1 LKAKAGMEQSLVHTF
16 QFSRLI
22 LIVSDFGEETVAG
35 LKPLS
40 SKHNF
45 MIFEDR
51 KFVDISNTVQK
62 QYNGGVLQISEWAHL
77 VNVSIH
83 ARMASLKP

>member
-1 LKAKAGMEQSLVHTF
+1 MEQSLVLTL
-16 QFSRLI
+16 QFSRLT

-35 LKPLS
+35 FKPLS

-51 KFVDISNTVQK
+51 KFVDIGNTVQK
-62 QYNGGVLQISEWAHL
+62 QYDGGVLQISEWAHV

-83 ARMASLKP
+83 AGTASLKP

>member
-1 LKAKAGMEQSLVHTF
+1 MEQSLVHTF

-62 QYNGGVLQISEWAHL
+62 
-77 VNVSIH
+77 
-83 ARMASLKP
+83 